1 MRFVILGKFYLLT
14 PQFPKKG
21 GVGLTYTRLSLSF
34 IPSLNILCQKHF
46 IYCQEM
52 SYRKMQAKV
61 MQFMV
66 TVMRHGLNSCYY

>member
-34 IPSLNILCQKHF
+34 IPSLNILQHYVKSTLY
-46 IYCQEM
+46 IA
-52 SYRKMQAKV
+52 RK
-61 MQFMV
+61 
-66 TVMRHGLNSCYY
+66 